1 MNPFIETIGVFAIAL
16 LGIFLGR
23 AFSRRQ
29 NSSWILGYIIALILI
44 AVLVAGRFLN
54 AMVFLQPFS
63 WILAGRIRFIVL
75 ALAVTVGL
83 TTPLSRLPH
92 KFEKVLVCVL
102 IAVVVTWF
110 SILPFLFPA
119 LIKNSLLSAKTL
131 ISSEGICF
139 QSRDYTCGPAAAVT
153 ALGKLGINATEAD
166 IAVRAHTSPVVG
178 TLPLCLAESLED
190 LYASVGLKCHYQSF
204 DSLSQ
209 LKEAGLTLAIVKNSF
224 FSDHCVTILDVSD
237 DSVTFA
243 DPVWGRKTISN
254 KEFEKIWRFAAI
266 VLKRDPV

>member
-1 MNPFIETIGVFAIAL
+1 MNPFIETIAVLAVVFA
-16 LGIFLGR
+16 GVFLGR
-23 AFSRRQ
+23 AFSRLQ
-29 NSSWILGYIIALILI
+29 KPFWALGYIIAFVLI
-44 AVLVAGRFLN
+44 AVMAAARWYDSLVFIK
-54 AMVFLQPFS
+54 PFY
-63 WILAGRIRFIVL
+63 WILAGRVKFVVL
-75 ALAVTVGL
+75 ALAVTMGL
-83 TTPLSRLPH
+83 TTPLSRLPY

-119 LIKNSLLSAKTL
+119 LIKNSLLSAETL

-178 TLPLCLAESLED
+178 TLAVCLAESLED
-190 LYASVGLKCHYQSF
+190 LYASAGLKCHYQSF

-209 LKEAGLTLAIVKNSF
+209 LKEAGLTLAVVKNSF
-224 FSDHCVTILDVSD
+224 LSDHCVTILDVSD
-237 DSVTFA
+237 GFVTFA
-243 DPVWGRKTISN
+243 DPVCGRKTISN
-254 KEFEKIWRFAAI
+254 DEFEKIWRFAAI
-266 VLKRDPV
+266 VLKRDPA

>member
-1 MNPFIETIGVFAIAL
+1 MNPFIETIGVLAIAL
-16 LGIFLGR
+16 LGVFLGR

-54 AMVFLQPFS
+54 ALVFIKPFY
-63 WILAGRIRFIVL
+63 WILTGRVKFVVL

-83 TTPLSRLPH
+83 TTPLSRLPY

-102 IAVVVTWF
+102 IAVVVIWF
-110 SILPFLFPA
+110 SVLPFLFPA
-119 LIKNSLLSAKTL
+119 LIKNSLLSTKTL

-190 LYASVGLKCHYQSF
+190 LYASAGLKCYYRSF
-204 DSLSQ
+204 DSVSQ
-209 LKEAGLTLAIVKNSF
+209 LKEVTPALAVVKNSF
-224 FSDHCVTILDVSD
+224 LSDHCVTVLSVSD

-243 DPVWGRKTISN
+243 DPVWGSKTISN
-254 KEFEKIWRFAAI
+254 NDFEKIWRFAAI